1 MDLMLEGKVAVVTG
15 SGNGIGR
22 EIALLLAKEGT
33 SVVVADFNAEAA
45 GKVAAEIEEAG
56 GKALPVEVDATVE
69 TSVELMIEQCVSD
82 FDRIDILVNNVGG
95 GSGPDPVIKMT
106 AAAWDRT
113 IDINLRSV
121 FLCSRAAAKAMVRRK
136 QGRIISISS
145 ISGKMGRKQGRIISI
160 SSISGK
166 MGESL
171 IGPYCA
177 GKFGVIGLMQVL
189 AKELARYGITANSV
203 CPGYVWTPGW
213 EELAREM
220 GENFAVLADKSIEEI
235 FEARVREK
243 VPLGRAQT
251 GEDIAAMVAFL
262 ASDRAKNITGQA
274 INVDGGAV
282 MH

>member
-45 GKVAAEIEEAG
+45 GKVAAEIEEGG

-113 IDINLRSV
+113 IDVNLRSV
-121 FLCSRAAAKAMVRRK
+121 FLCSRAAAKAMVR
-136 QGRIISISS
+136 
-145 ISGKMGRKQGRIISI
+145 RKQGRIISI

-177 GKFGVIGLMQVL
+177 GKFGVIGLMQVM

-203 CPGYVWTPGW
+203 CPGYVWTPAW

>member
-15 SGNGIGR
+15 AGNGIGR

-33 SVVVADFNAEAA
+33 SVVVADFNAPAA
-45 GKVAAEIEEAG
+45 GQVAAEIEEDG

-69 TSVELMIEQCVSD
+69 MSVERLIEQCISN
-82 FDRIDILVNNVGG
+82 FGRIDILVNNVGG
-95 GSGPDPVIKMT
+95 GAGPKPVIMLT
-106 AAAWDRT
+106 AADWDRT
-113 IDINLRSV
+113 IDINLRSA
-121 FLCSRAAAKAMVRRK
+121 FLCSRAAAKAMMAQK
-136 QGRIISISS
+136 E
-145 ISGKMGRKQGRIISI
+145 GRIISI

-189 AKELARYGITANSV
+189 AKELARHGITANSV
-203 CPGYVWTPGW
+203 CPGYVWTPLW
-213 EELAREM
+213 EGLAQEI
-220 GENFAVLADKSIEEI
+220 GENFAVMADKSPEDI
-235 FEARVREK
+235 FEARVKDK
-243 VPLGRAQT
+243 VPLGRPQT

-262 ASDRAKNITGQA
+262 ASDRASNITGQA